1 MCVCVMSMYVHD
13 DDDDDD
19 EKVRRIMNHG
29 EIYDVAA
36 YQKICYAE
44 FWLRMD

>member
-1 MCVCVMSMYVHD
+1 MSMYVHDD

-29 EIYDVAA
+29 EI
-36 YQKICYAE
+36 
-44 FWLRMD
+44 FMM

>member
-1 MCVCVMSMYVHD
+1 MYVHDDD

-29 EIYDVAA
+29 EI
-36 YQKICYAE
+36 
-44 FWLRMD
+44 FMM

>member
-1 MCVCVMSMYVHD
+1 MNKYIIIYMCVCVMSMYVHDD

-29 EIYDVAA
+29 EI
-36 YQKICYAE
+36 
-44 FWLRMD
+44 FMM